1 MNILLDLITLQ
12 SGGGIGG
19 AAGFTQAV
27 IQQIALHNDGSHTLF
42 GVYDSS
48 LSVGGLFDYNKV
60 AEEYH
65 IQLVDIAQAPL
76 KEIIAQHKIA
86 VFFIAIGQFYSRYDL
101 TGIQCKTIMFIH
113 DIFDMENT
121 DTAIDLTLFDKSK
134 ETFVTQLKRIINLY
148 SGRWQRH
155 AKACYDRIMP
165 LYQAERTV
173 AYTVSNYTRNAIHY
187 YFPEMKRHIKVCH
200 SPIREMPRHDE
211 IENEALAQLI
221 SSDKPYLL
229 MIAANR
235 KYKNP
240 KTVVKV
246 FKRLAEEHPD
256 LHLLTLKYGRSVHPR
271 HIDITFLSDSDL
283 QNAYRHATALVFA
296 SFFEGFGYPP
306 VEAMRH
312 GTPTVAANVTSIPEI
327 LGDAAI
333 YFSPMYPADLY
344 RAVNDLLEHPEQ
356 KQEEMKKRLALL
368 KEREDADMQ
377 SLLHEIFTAS

>member
-27 IQQIALHNDGSHTLF
+27 IQQITLHNDGSHTLF
-42 GVYDSS
+42 GVYDSR

-60 AEEYH
+60 AEEFH
-65 IQLVDIAQAPL
+65 IQLIDIAQAPL
-76 KEIIAQHKIA
+76 REIIAQHKIA

-165 LYQAERTV
+165 LYQAECTV

-200 SPIREMPRHDE
+200 SPIRDMPRHDE
-211 IENEALAQLI
+211 IDDEALAQLI
-221 SSDKPYLL
+221 SSGKPYLL

-246 FKRLAEEHPD
+246 YKRLAEEHPD

-344 RAVNDLLEHPEQ
+344 RAVNDLLKHPEQ

>member
-42 GVYDSS
+42 GVYDSR

-76 KEIIAQHKIA
+76 KEFIAQHKIA

-134 ETFVTQLKRIINLY
+134 ETLVTQLKRIINLY

>member
-42 GVYDSS
+42 GVYDSR
-48 LSVGGLFDYNKV
+48 LSVGGLFDYSKV

-65 IQLVDIAQAPL
+65 IQLIDIAQAPL
-76 KEIIAQHKIA
+76 REIISQHKIA

-101 TGIQCKTIMFIH
+101 TGIHCKTIMFIH

-121 DTAIDLTLFDKSK
+121 DTAIDLTLYDKSK

-165 LYQAERTV
+165 LYQAECTV

-187 YFPEMKRHIKVCH
+187 YFPEMKHRIKVCH
-200 SPIREMPRHDE
+200 SPIREMTRHDE
-211 IENEALAQLI
+211 IEDEALAQLI
-221 SSDKPYLL
+221 SSGKPYLL

-246 FKRLAEEHPD
+246 YKRLAEEHPD

-306 VEAMRH
+306 VEAMLH

-327 LGDAAI
+327 MGDAAI